1 MLFKKLDT
9 ISPPITIYFKGD
21 SSHSSIFSGILSL
34 IVFFISSYFGIQYA
48 IGFLLH
54 KDPKIYY
61 YNRYIEDAGN
71 FSINSSQIFSF
82 VQVID
87 TESNL
92 PKKTDFNSLRIIGIE
107 TTIDLYKENNDLSQ
121 YNHWIYGKCNNDT
134 DTQGISHLIGFE
146 NFIDS
151 ACIRKYYNKEHK
163 KYYHTNDINFVWPNL
178 LHGCSHPKRTF
189 YGIIVEKCRNDSMKI
204 LSDEN
209 YCNPPEEIIDYI
221 KKSSLNLQLID
232 NYADV
237 LNYEQPFI
245 KYFYSVSSGL
255 FEESYTTNHLNFN
268 PMTLITNDAIFF
280 DRIKKSFSYAFHQNE
295 KTTSSTGN
303 SGIYVAF
310 YFWMQNNMHYYER
323 KYRNFQDA
331 LSDIGGLGSLLLN
344 LAYFLNI
351 LVSNFVILFDT
362 EGLLDDIES
371 SKRFSKNIIKN
382 NVYKNLIQN
391 KALTLSYDNNEND
404 NNKASPIRK
413 TRSVLNL
420 NEMQNNGSYSSNHIF
435 VVDNNNINKINRKE
449 NISKSN
455 NNLINPR
462 IKKTGGRRSVR
473 FKKNSMKEN
482 LPINIFNMNDRF
494 ERNKPQKN
502 SLIKN
507 VNFKYMVDLSSLKK
521 NNAKNNNSNKKMK
534 FCEYISYFFSC
545 GKFHQK
551 ISCYDEFR
559 TRIIS
564 EENLILNYL
573 NVCKLLRATKSL
585 IKDREDDK
593 MNNSNIN
600 NNAYQK

>member
-1 MLFKKLDT
+1 
-9 ISPPITIYFKGD
+9 
-21 SSHSSIFSGILSL
+21 
-34 IVFFISSYFGIQYA
+34 
-48 IGFLLH
+48 
-54 KDPKIYY
+54 
-61 YNRYIEDAGN
+61 
-71 FSINSSQIFSF
+71 
-82 VQVID
+82 
-87 TESNL
+87 
-92 PKKTDFNSLRIIGIE
+92 
-107 TTIDLYKENNDLSQ
+107 
-121 YNHWIYGKCNNDT
+121 
-134 DTQGISHLIGFE
+134 
-146 NFIDS
+146 
-151 ACIRKYYNKEHK
+151 
-163 KYYHTNDINFVWPNL
+163 
-178 LHGCSHPKRTF
+178 
-189 YGIIVEKCRNDSMKI
+189 
-204 LSDEN
+204 
-209 YCNPPEEIIDYI
+209 
-221 KKSSLNLQLID
+221 
-232 NYADV
+232 
-237 LNYEQPFI
+237 
-245 KYFYSVSSGL
+245 
-255 FEESYTTNHLNFN
+255 
-268 PMTLITNDAIFF
+268 MTLITNDAIFF

-462 IKKTGGRRSVR
+462 IKKIGGRRSVR

>member
-1 MLFKKLDT
+1 MIFKKLDT

-34 IVFFISSYFGIQYA
+34 IVFFISFYFGIEYV

-54 KDPKIYY
+54 KDPKVYS
-61 YNRYIEDAGN
+61 YNRYIEDTGE
-71 FSINSSQIFSF
+71 FPINSSQIFSF
-82 VQVID
+82 VQIIE
-87 TESNL
+87 TESNT

-107 TTIDLYKENNDLSQ
+107 TAIDLYKENNNLSE
-121 YNHWIYGKCNNDT
+121 YNHWIYGKCNNIT
-134 DTQGISHLIGFE
+134 DTQNIAHLIGFE
-146 NFIDS
+146 NFTES

-163 KYYHTNDINFVWPNL
+163 KYYHTNDINFVWPKL
-178 LHGCSHPKRTF
+178 IHGCSNPKRTF

-209 YCNPPEEIIDYI
+209 YCNPQEQIIDYI
-221 KKSSLNLQLID
+221 KKSSINLQFID

-237 LNYEQPFI
+237 LNYEHPFT

-268 PMTLITNDAIFF
+268 PMTLLSNDAIFF
-280 DRIKKSFSYAFHQNE
+280 DHIKKSYSYFFHQNE

-303 SGIYVAF
+303 SGIYVSF
-310 YFWMQNNMHYYER
+310 YFWMQNNMHFYDR
-323 KYRNFQDA
+323 KYKNFQDA

-362 EGLLDDIES
+362 EGLLDEIES

-382 NVYKNLIQN
+382 NIYKNLIQN
-391 KALTLSYDNNEND
+391 KALALTNDNEE
-404 NNKASPIRK
+404 NNKASPLKK
-413 TRSVLNL
+413 TKSQLNL
-420 NEMQNNGSYSSNHIF
+420 NELSNNGSYSNNLI
-435 VVDNNNINKINRKE
+435 VVDNSNKIIRNNIT
-449 NISKSN
+449 KSN
-455 NNLINPR
+455 NYLIYPR
-462 IKKTGGRRSVR
+462 IKKLTSKSLR
-473 FKKNSMKEN
+473 FKKNSVKKN
-482 LPINIFNMNDRF
+482 FPINIFNSF
-494 ERNKPQKN
+494 ERNNGKKN
-502 SLIKN
+502 SIIKN

-521 NNAKNNNSNKKMK
+521 INSKNINSKKRMK

-593 MNNSNIN
+593 INNSNLN
-600 NNAYQK
+600 NIISKN

>member
-1 MLFKKLDT
+1 MFFKKLDT
-9 ISPPITIYFKGD
+9 ISPPVTIYFKGD
-21 SSHSSIFSGILSL
+21 LSHSSIFSGILSL
-34 IVFFISSYFGIQYA
+34 IVFLISSFFGIQYA
-48 IGFLLH
+48 KDFLLH
-54 KDPKIYY
+54 KDPKVYF
-61 YNRYIEDAGN
+61 YNRYIEDAGE
-71 FSINSSQIFSF
+71 FPINSSAIFSF
-82 VQVID
+82 IQIID
-87 TESNL
+87 TESNT
-92 PKKTDFNSLRIIGIE
+92 PKQTDFNSLRIIGIE
-107 TTIDLYKENNDLSQ
+107 TTIDLYKENNDLSE
-121 YNHWIYGKCNNDT
+121 YNHWIYGKCNNNT
-134 DTQGISHLIGFE
+134 DTQGIGHLIEFE
-146 NFIDS
+146 NFTDS

-163 KYYHTNDINFVWPNL
+163 KYYQTNDINFVWPNL
-178 LHGCSHPKRTF
+178 IHGCSHPQRTF

-204 LSDEN
+204 LSDKE
-209 YCNPPEEIIDYI
+209 YCNPPENITDYI

-237 LNYEQPFI
+237 LNYDHPFT

-255 FEESYTTNHLNFN
+255 FEESFTTNHLNFN
-268 PMTLITNDAIFF
+268 PMTLISNDAIFF
-280 DRIKKSFSYAFHQNE
+280 ERIKKSFSYAFHQNE
-295 KTTSSTGN
+295 KTTSSSDN
-303 SGIYVAF
+303 SGIYVGF
-310 YFWMQNNMHYYER
+310 YFWMQNNMHYYDR
-323 KYRNFQDA
+323 KYKNFQDL

-391 KALTLSYDNNEND
+391 KALTLTNDNNENND
-404 NNKASPIRK
+404 NKASPIRK
-413 TRSVLNL
+413 TRSQINIS
-420 NEMQNNGSYSSNHIF
+420 EMPNNGSYSSNQIIY
-435 VVDNNNINKINRKE
+435 VDNSNINKIRRS

-455 NNLINPR
+455 NNLIYPR
-462 IKKTGGRRSVR
+462 IKKGGKTIR
-473 FKKNSMKEN
+473 FKKNSVIQN
-482 LPINIFNMNDRF
+482 LPINLFNINEKI
-494 ERNKPQKN
+494 ERTSNLKKN

-507 VNFKYMVDLSSLKK
+507 IKFKYMVDLSSIKK
-521 NNAKNNNSNKKMK
+521 NNAKNNNKRMK

-593 MNNSNIN
+593 INNSNIN
-600 NNAYQK
+600 NIVSKN